1 MSVKKDIVTRIYI
14 SFGLMVLLG
23 LGIMVQAVRIQTV
36 QGAYYRDMADSLTTA
51 YRNIEAVRGNIYA
64 ADGSLLATSVPIYDV
79 RMDTKVDGLTND
91 IFENKVDSLAQGL
104 SRIFGDYSAREYA
117 RKIREARRAG
127 KRNFLVRRN
136 IDYQQLQAVKQLPI
150 FNMGR
155 YTGGLVVEQKTKR
168 EMPFRHLARRTIG
181 YAISGVA
188 PVGLEGAFDDQLAGV
203 GGKRLM
209 QKIAGGVWLP
219 INDRDEI
226 EPRDGNDIVTTI
238 DINIQDVTE
247 AALLRAL
254 ERNQA
259 DHGCAIVMEVATGQI
274 KAIANLGR
282 DADGS
287 VYYEKYNYAIGES
300 AEPGSTFKLAS
311 MMVALERGDVKLT
324 DSVDLEKG
332 TFRFYDRIMRDSEKH
347 DYNNMS
353 VADLFAISSNVGI
366 SKIINNLYGG
376 SPQVFVEGLHKLGL
390 GELTGIEITG
400 EGKSVIK
407 NPKEKGW
414 SGVTLPWMSV
424 GYEVR
429 LSPLQTLAFYNAVAN
444 GGTMMRPYLVR
455 EIREFGDVRKRF
467 EPQVM
472 KSSIASKSTIEQAQ
486 ALLALVVE
494 KGTGKNI
501 QGKQY
506 TAAGKTGTALIA
518 DNSLGYKGKIKYRA
532 SFAGYFPAD
541 APRYSVIVVV
551 ANPTQGSYYGGT
563 VAGPVFKEIADKV
576 YASHINPYLEEGKG
590 KRAPKTHIVLKNGR
604 WNESE
609 LVLRKLKIDYSGG
622 AEGEWMHNVSSD
634 SLQLTDLPLASTL
647 VPQVYGMGLKDAMY
661 LLENAGLRVVPV
673 GRGRV
678 TRQSLKAG
686 SRHQKNQ
693 QIVIELS

>member
-1 MSVKKDIVTRIYI
+1 MGVKNDIVTRIYI
-14 SFGLMVLLG
+14 SFGLMVVLG
-23 LGIMVQAVRIQTV
+23 LGILGQAVRIQTV

-51 YRNIEAVRGNIYA
+51 YLNIEAVRGNIYA

-79 RMDTKVDGLTND
+79 RMDTKVEGLTST
-91 IFENKVDSLAQGL
+91 IFENKVDSLAQAL
-104 SRIFGDYSAREYA
+104 SRLFGDYSAREYA

-127 KRNFLVRRN
+127 KRNFLVHRN
-136 IDYQQLQAVKQLPI
+136 IDYQQLQSVKKLPI
-150 FNMGR
+150 FNLGR

-188 PVGLEGAFDDQLAGV
+188 PVGLEGAFDADLAGI

-209 QKIAGGVWLP
+209 QKIAGGVWIP

-226 EPRDGNDIVTTI
+226 EPRDGNDILTTI

-254 ERNQA
+254 EHNQA
-259 DHGCAIVMEVATGQI
+259 DHGCALVMEVATGQI

-282 DADGS
+282 DVDGGA
-287 VYYEKYNYAIGES
+287 YYEKYNYAIGES

-311 MMVALERGDVKLT
+311 IMVALERGDIKLT
-324 DSVDLEKG
+324 DSVDIEKG

-353 VADLFAISSNVGI
+353 VADLFAISSNVGM

-376 SPQVFVEGLHKLGL
+376 RPDIFVDGILKLGL

-444 GGTMMRPYLVR
+444 GGTLMRPYLVQ
-455 EIREFGDVRKRF
+455 EIRNYGDLVKRY
-467 EPQVM
+467 EPDVM

-486 ALLALVVE
+486 ALLALVVS

-506 TAAGKTGTALIA
+506 SAAGKTGTALIA
-518 DNSLGYKGKIKYRA
+518 DNSSGYKGKIKYRA

-576 YASHINPYLEEGKG
+576 YASHINPYLEEEKNI
-590 KRAPKTHIVLKNGR
+590 RAPKTHIVLKNGR
-604 WNESE
+604 WDESE
-609 LVLRKLKIDYSGG
+609 LVLRKLNIHYSGG
-622 AEGEWMHNVSSD
+622 AEGEWVHSKSSD
-634 SLQLTDLPLASTL
+634 SLQLADLPVENAL
-647 VPQVYGMGLKDAMY
+647 VPQVYGMGLKDALF

-673 GRGRV
+673 GRGKV

-693 QIVIELS
+693 QIFIELS